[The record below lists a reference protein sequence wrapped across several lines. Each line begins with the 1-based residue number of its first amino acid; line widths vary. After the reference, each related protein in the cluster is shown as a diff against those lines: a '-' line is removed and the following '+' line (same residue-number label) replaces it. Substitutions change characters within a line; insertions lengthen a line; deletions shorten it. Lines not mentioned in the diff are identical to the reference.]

1 MQVVMVTRIA
11 AILAL
16 CAFSL
21 TLVLGLEAQNSFTTT
36 VWRAMSAM
44 AGTLF
49 IGLILGYIFQK
60 MMEENLASLEKKLKT
75 TLASAKDGRG
85 NGGEPPPA
93 GAPPKV

>member
-1 MQVVMVTRIA
+1 MATRIA

-21 TLVLGLEAQNSFTTT
+21 TLVLGLEAQNSFITT
-36 VWRAMSAM
+36 VWRALLAM

-49 IGLILGYIFQK
+49 IGLVLGYIFQK

-75 TLASAKDGRG
+75 IPTAAKDGREP
-85 NGGEPPPA
+85 GGETATAGSPPR
-93 GAPPKV
+93 V